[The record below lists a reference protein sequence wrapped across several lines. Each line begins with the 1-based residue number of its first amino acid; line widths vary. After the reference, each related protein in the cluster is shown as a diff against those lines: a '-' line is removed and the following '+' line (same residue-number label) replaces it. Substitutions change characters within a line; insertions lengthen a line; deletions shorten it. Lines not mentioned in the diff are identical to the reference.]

1 MRVTSSMM
9 VRTTLRDLNLSL
21 GRLQTTQTQLS
32 TGRQLTKAS
41 DDPSAAAS
49 AMRIRKQ
56 LNRADQRSRSLED
69 AKGWLQNADATLT
82 SGLDLMAKAKEI
94 AVRAANSGGLT
105 DTNARLAMATELR
118 SIRADVLSLANT
130 SYGSRS
136 LFNGTAAGAAYT
148 TAGAYA
154 GNASTVIRDVAPQT
168 NLAVNLTGPQIFGV
182 AGGPVGDMFEV
193 LDRLATAVASGNDA
207 AIATEHANLDTATQ
221 TLSAA
226 TVEIGSR
233 AARLEGI
240 TARAQD
246 EQLRLKTQLSS
257 IEDVDP
263 VNALVTEKAQE
274 NSYQA
279 ALQVAAKILPPSLLD
294 FMR

>member
-9 VRTTLRDLNLSL
+9 VRTTLRDLNQSL

-82 SGLDLMAKAKEI
+82 SGLDLMSKAKEI

-105 DTNARLAMATELR
+105 DANARLAMATELR

-148 TAGAYA
+148 VAGAYA

-193 LDRLATAVASGNDA
+193 LDRLANAVASGNDT

-233 AARLEGI
+233 AAHLEGI